1 LRPGAGTQ
9 SARARGFVTTS
20 DVVRGAVVL
29 CGGRGARI
37 GRDEA
42 TPPFGAETLP
52 ARLEQAGA

>member
-20 DVVRGAVVL
+20 DVVRGADVL
-29 CGGRGARI
+29 CGGRSTRMG
-37 GRDEA
+37 GDE
-42 TPPFGAETLP
+42 TTLSLGEETLP